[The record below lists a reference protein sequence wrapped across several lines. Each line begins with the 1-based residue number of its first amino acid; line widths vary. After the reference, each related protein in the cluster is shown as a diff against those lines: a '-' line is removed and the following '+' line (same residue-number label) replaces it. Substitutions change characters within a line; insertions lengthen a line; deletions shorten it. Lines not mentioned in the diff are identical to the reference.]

1 MLKVRAEKEILNT
14 ESFMNLLAFWV
25 LEELGCKILVGKK
38 GHKVTYSVLES

>member
-1 MLKVRAEKEILNT
+1 
-14 ESFMNLLAFWV
+14 MNLLAFWV